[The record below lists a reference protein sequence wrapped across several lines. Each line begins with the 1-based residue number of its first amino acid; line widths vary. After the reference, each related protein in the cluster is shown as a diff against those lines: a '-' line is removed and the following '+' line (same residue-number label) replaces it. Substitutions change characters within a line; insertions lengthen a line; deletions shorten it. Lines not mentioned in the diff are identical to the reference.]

1 MIGTMIT
8 WTTVILEMMIITAIM
23 IRITSIL
30 ITMTMT
36 RTMVFM
42 KTEIMQKMEKEG
54 NYDGI
59 DYNNNGNDENG
70 DDNYYNDGNIS
81 VTIIMTTK

>member
-1 MIGTMIT
+1 
-8 WTTVILEMMIITAIM
+8 
-23 IRITSIL
+23 
-30 ITMTMT
+30 
-36 RTMVFM
+36 M